1 MDAQASLLER
11 LFAAGLL
18 IDTGVPGLYGR
29 GGAFEAVIDRFETL
43 LDRLAGSAER
53 LRFPPGMN
61 RAQFARSGYM
71 KSFPQLAGAVHSFC
85 GDAHAHS
92 DLMSALETGRPWD
105 HALSATDVAL
115 TPATCYPL
123 YPIVAARGPLKPEGG
138 HFDLQSYCFRHEPSH
153 DPARMQMFRQREFVR
168 IGSPEQVLA
177 FRQDW
182 LARGQALINRLE
194 LPFTLDLAND
204 PFFGRGGKI
213 MAIAQREQQLK
224 FELLVP
230 IASEV
235 HPTACLSFNYH
246 QDHFG
251 QTFGIQEAGGEAA
264 HTACV
269 GFGLER
275 VALAL
280 FRHHGLDIADWPASV
295 REALWG

>member
-1 MDAQASLLER
+1 MDAQASFLDQ

-18 IDTGVPGLYGR
+18 IDTGVQGLYGR
-29 GGAFEAVIDRFETL
+29 GDAFERVIDGFEAL
-43 LDRLAGSAER
+43 VDKLGDPAER
-53 LRFPPGMN
+53 LRFPPGMSQ
-61 RAQFARSGYM
+61 AQFARSGYM

-85 GDAHAHS
+85 GDAHAHNQ
-92 DLMSALETGRPWD
+92 LLGVLERGEPYD
-105 HALSATDVAL
+105 QALSATEVAL
-115 TPATCYPL
+115 TPAACYPL
-123 YPIVAARGPLKPEGG
+123 YPVVAARGALAPEGG
-138 HFDLQSYCFRHEPSH
+138 HFDLQSYCFRHEPSR

-168 IGSPEQVLA
+168 IGSQDQVLA
-177 FRQDW
+177 FRQAW
-182 LARGQALINRLE
+182 LTRGQALINRLG

-251 QTFGIQEAGGEAA
+251 QTFGIRTADGEAA

-280 FRHHGLDIADWPASV
+280 FRHHGLDVADWPASV